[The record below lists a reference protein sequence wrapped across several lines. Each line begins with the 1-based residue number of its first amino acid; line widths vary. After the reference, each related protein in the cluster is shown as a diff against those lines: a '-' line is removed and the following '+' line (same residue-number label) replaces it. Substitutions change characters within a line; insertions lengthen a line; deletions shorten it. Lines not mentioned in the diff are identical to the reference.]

1 MTEADACIK
10 HIYDIWLKIITANEK
25 QHTQSLFHC
34 DGENVVSGYKSNAA
48 RYILSCLCCYKCTG
62 ILCRQNNTS
71 HPQSWRN
78 WHCSDATTTTAIS
91 LPITLKP
98 AGHSLAVNRSTTH
111 ICSCCQQVNNTNT
124 LLLSA
129 GQQHKYA
136 LAVNKSRT
144 HSCCQQVNN
153 INTRLLSTGQ

>member
-1 MTEADACIK
+1 MTFGWK
-10 HIYDIWLKIITANEK
+10 WSLQITT
-25 QHTQSLFHC
+25 HTIVVSQWWWNF
-34 DGENVVSGYKSNAA
+34 VSGYKSNAA
-48 RYILSCLCCYKCTG
+48 WYILSCLCCYKCTA
-62 ILCRQNNTS
+62 ILCRQHNTS

-78 WHCSDATTTTAIS
+78 WHCSNATTTAAIS

-98 AGHSLAVNRSTTH
+98 AGHSLAVNRSTTQ

-124 LLLSA
+124 LLLST

-144 HSCCQQVNN
+144 HSCYQQVNN
-153 INTRLLSTGQ
+153 INTRLLSTLQ